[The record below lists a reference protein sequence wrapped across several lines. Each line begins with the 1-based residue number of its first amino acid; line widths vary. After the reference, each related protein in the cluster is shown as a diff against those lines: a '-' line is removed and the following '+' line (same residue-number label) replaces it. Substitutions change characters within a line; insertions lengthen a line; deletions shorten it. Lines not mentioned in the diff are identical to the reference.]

1 MAQTTTDCLARAE
14 IQLDQ
19 LTRGIGQVTI
29 AQWREVCTELA
40 GAPLRAPGDLQAW
53 LRDCPSGRADAVL
66 GGLVKLAQKG
76 DTVAL
81 LAVVVCLSP
90 GIRTLARRTGIGV
103 DEAMSEVTLGI
114 LEFPVERRRSIA
126 GGLLLDARNRLSR
139 ASRRAPEPHAGVGED
154 AVWVDAGS
162 PEAGGQTTA
171 ERILALVCDARR
183 RNVLDGHD
191 AQLIVDTR
199 VSGHRVAPA
208 AARLGISRDAAYQ
221 RRIRAERRLR
231 EEAEAAVS

>member
-1 MAQTTTDCLARAE
+1 MARTTTDCLARAE

-19 LTRGIGQVTI
+19 LTRGNGQVTM
-29 AQWREVCTELA
+29 AQWRDACADLA
-40 GAPLRAPGDLQAW
+40 GAPLNGPRDLQAW
-53 LRDCPSGRADAVL
+53 LRSRPATQADAVL
-66 GGLVKLAQKG
+66 RGLVTLAQKG
-76 DTVAL
+76 DAVAL
-81 LAVVVCLSP
+81 LAVVVCLAP
-90 GIRTLARRTGIGV
+90 GIRALARRTGIAV

-114 LEFPVERRRSIA
+114 LEYPVERRQSVA
-126 GGLLLDARNRLSR
+126 GGLLLDARNRLGR
-139 ASRRAPEPHAGVGED
+139 AARRTPEPHAVVGED
-154 AVWVDAGS
+154 AAWVDANS
-162 PEAGGQTTA
+162 PAAGGQTTA

-231 EEAEAAVS
+231 EEAGVGVS